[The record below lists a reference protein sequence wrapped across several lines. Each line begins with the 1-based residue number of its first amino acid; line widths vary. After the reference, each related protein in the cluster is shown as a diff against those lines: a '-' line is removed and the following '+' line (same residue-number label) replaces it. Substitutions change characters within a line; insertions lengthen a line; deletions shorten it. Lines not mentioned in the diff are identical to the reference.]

1 MNLSEKARKRLE
13 ALLPENTGGFSVTD
27 FVGTC
32 RGSTP
37 VIQPANHAQDG
48 QETVTCEGLTF
59 FVNPEIAADFRD
71 CTLDYDGAFFGK
83 GLTATWPH
91 RKGCACHS

>member
-1 MNLSEKARKRLE
+1 MKLSKTAKMKLVD
-13 ALLPENTGGFSVTD
+13 LLPEGMTGFSVTG

-37 VIQPANHAQDG
+37 VLKPAHESQSG
-48 QETVTCEGLTF
+48 QVPLECEGVTF

-71 CTLDYDGAFFGK
+71 CAIDYDRSFFGK
-83 GLTATWPH
+83 GLTVTWPH
-91 RKGCACHS
+91 RAGCACHS

>member
-1 MNLSEKARKRLE
+1 MTLTDTAKQKLVD
-13 ALLPENTGGFSVTD
+13 LLPGGAAGFSVTG

-37 VIQPANHAQDG
+37 VLNPAQKAGNG
-48 QETVTCEGLTF
+48 QVTLECEGITF

-71 CTLDYDGAFFGK
+71 CAIDYDRSFLGK
-83 GLTATWPH
+83 GLTVIWPH
-91 RKGCACHS
+91 RAGCACHS